1 MKDIGKE
8 VREGYNKTATA
19 YHESRTDP
27 SKTSFNAFVENPA
40 LLRAAGYLQNRVI
53 LEAGCGSGIMSR
65 KMKDLGASV
74 QAFDLS
80 EEFIKIARK
89 QNPDIA
95 YEVASSEN
103 LEKFYSPESFDMVV
117 SSLMIHYTNIDKSFN
132 QMARVLKPNGK
143 LVFSTA
149 HPQSSAYQ
157 EKIGEIFR
165 GEPIKLPSYFK
176 DDKVSKW
183 TMLNE
188 KNKALFTDMP
198 FYVYNFEDMSKALF
212 ENGFLIEQ
220 IYEPQAIDDPRCDPL
235 VAKSS
240 KRFPWFTVIRATK
253 AP

>member
-95 YEVASSEN
+95 YEVASS
-103 LEKFYSPESFDMVV
+103 
-117 SSLMIHYTNIDKSFN
+117 
-132 QMARVLKPNGK
+132 
-143 LVFSTA
+143 
-149 HPQSSAYQ
+149 
-157 EKIGEIFR
+157 KIWKNSIAQ
-165 GEPIKLPSYFK
+165 
-176 DDKVSKW
+176 KVSTW
-183 TMLNE
+183 
-188 KNKALFTDMP
+188 
-198 FYVYNFEDMSKALF
+198 
-212 ENGFLIEQ
+212 
-220 IYEPQAIDDPRCDPL
+220 
-235 VAKSS
+235 
-240 KRFPWFTVIRATK
+240 
-253 AP
+253 